1 MHTSK
6 IIGIVGGMGPKAGL
20 LLFDYIMKH
29 IAASSDQEH
38 LSVVLI
44 SFPKQIKDRTAFL
57 EGKTEEN
64 PAYAIGKIINKLVSV
79 GAEVIGIPC
88 NTSHTEKIFNV
99 IKEECLESNFKA
111 NLLNMPLEVVNSL
124 KNDCAQYNRIGVLC
138 TNGTYRSEIYKTYL
152 ENAGFTPVI
161 PDTDFQYE
169 IIHQLIYDPHFGLKA
184 NTEKITEKA
193 QDYIQKIKT
202 YFQEKNTD
210 LIIFGCTE
218 LSMLNNF
225 NMVTPI
231 VDSTEIL
238 AKALIREATS

>member
-1 MHTSK
+1 MYKSK
-6 IIGIVGGMGPKAGL
+6 TIGIVGGMGPKAGS

-29 IAASSDQEH
+29 TAANCDQEH
-38 LSVVLI
+38 LSVILI

-57 EGKTEEN
+57 EEGTKEN
-64 PAYAIGKIINKLVSV
+64 PAYEIAKIINKLVSV

-99 IKEECLESNFKA
+99 IQEECSHS
-111 NLLNMPLEVVNSL
+111 NLLNMPIEVVNSL
-124 KNDCAQYNRIGVLC
+124 KKDYSHYDRIGVLS
-138 TNGTYRSEIYKTYL
+138 TNGTYHSEIYKTHL
-152 ENAGFTPVI
+152 ENAGFTPVL
-161 PDTDFQYE
+161 PDVDFQYR

-218 LSMLNNF
+218 LSMLNNS
-225 NMVTPI
+225 NLVIPI
-231 VDSTEIL
+231 VDSTEVL
-238 AKALIREATS
+238 AKALIREAIS